1 MNNGADRWGEIV
13 GKIHVVNTVDQARE
27 LLRSLVD
34 ARAPR
39 ILGFV
44 NAHALNS
51 CADNEA
57 FFKALAGADILLRD
71 GSGMAL
77 LYRKLRLDPGLNM
90 NGTDVIPKILEE
102 FRGRSVALWGTTEP
116 FLSRARVRCESEFG
130 VRAISSE
137 NGFEATDRYL
147 EVSKRANPDLIVL
160 GMGMPRQEELAQQL
174 RSAVTN
180 SPLIIC
186 GGAIL
191 DFLGGKVGRAPLWM
205 QNMGMEWLYRL
216 YREPKR
222 LFRRYVLGNPMFVL
236 RLIGWQRRKLFKS

>member
-13 GKIHVVNTVDQARE
+13 GKIRVVKTMDQARE
-27 LLRSLVD
+27 LLRSLVEG
-34 ARAPR
+34 RTPR

-102 FRGRSVALWGTTEP
+102 FRGRSVAFWGTTEP

-147 EVSKRANPDLIVL
+147 ELSKRATPDLIVL
-160 GMGMPRQEELAQQL
+160 GMGMPRQEELAQGL
-174 RSAVTN
+174 RSTVTN

-191 DFLGGKVGRAPLWM
+191 DFLGDKVGRAPLWM
-205 QNMGMEWLYRL
+205 QKIGMEWLYRL

-236 RLIGWQRRKLFKS
+236 RVIGWQRRKLFKS